1 MCKHFLYGVMSGV
14 EQFCIL
20 FLMKI
25 NKAVSK
31 IEGGPSPV
39 ACVVGTV

>member
-1 MCKHFLYGVMSGV
+1 
-14 EQFCIL
+14 
-20 FLMKI
+20 MKI

-39 ACVVGTV
+39 ACVVGTVWSLSSNQILPPPHLPLVWW